1 MSLHYPKKKAIK
13 LLSFQNN
20 KTTLTKQSIIPTIK
34 NVSMKKKLIIIGAAF
49 VAAPLIMSFCGFYV
63 SKADGTLKNKTSQV
77 ILVRDGN
84 RTVITM
90 YNDFKGDTKDFAM
103 VVPVPV
109 VLRKDQVK
117 VVDQSI
123 FQRLNDYS
131 APRLVEYWDQ
141 NPCNNYSN
149 VNEALAGKVA
159 GVHVRSTSSNM
170 DAMKEEKV
178 KVEAKYIVGEY
189 DILILSA
196 KESSGLKD
204 WLNENGYK
212 IPEHAEE
219 VLEPYIKSNL
229 KFFVVKVNEKEKAKL
244 NNNFLRPIQISFNSP
259 KFMLPIRLGM
269 ANADGDQDLIVYA
282 FTRKGRIECTNYR
295 NANIATD
302 KNVPLFVQ
310 KNFNSFYGNLFNHQ
324 WNNEDKAVAFLEYA
338 WDVSPQ
344 NYYHCDPCIATAP
357 GEQDLVQS
365 GVWWLGNKDWSDY
378 SDIDNDEADN
388 GSKNVHFTRLHFRYN
403 RRSFPQDLQFQVTP
417 NTATFQAR
425 YIITHPAT
433 GDLSC
438 DAGKKYLQDLKQR
451 RKKELATLTA
461 LTGTDINNWQDDATA
476 KNDEETNAEMQY
488 ATLLPQ
494 VKSETDNQ
502 KSLPAGMI
510 IVSAVLL
517 GGAGFMRWK
526 GMV

>member
-1 MSLHYPKKKAIK
+1 
-13 LLSFQNN
+13 
-20 KTTLTKQSIIPTIK
+20 
-34 NVSMKKKLIIIGAAF
+34 MKKKLLIIGAVIA
-49 VAAPLIMSFCGFYV
+49 VSPVLYSFCGFYV

-84 RTVITM
+84 KNVITM

-109 VLRKDQVK
+109 VLRKDDIK

-123 FQRLNDYS
+123 FPRLNDYS

-141 NPCNNYSN
+141 NPCYGYEKEDMIQRKS
-149 VNEALAGKVA
+149 VSASMAEVTVAGGLRGKVA
-159 GVHVRSTSSNM
+159 GV
-170 DAMKEEKV
+170 KI
-178 KVEAKYIVGEY
+178 EAKYLIGEY

-212 IPEHAEE
+212 IPEGAEE
-219 VLEPYIKSNL
+219 VLDPYIKSNL
-229 KFFVVKVNEKEKAKL
+229 KFFVVKVNEKEKQKL

-295 NANIATD
+295 NVNIVTGN
-302 KNVPLFVQ
+302 NVPLFVQ
-310 KNFNSFYGNLFNHQ
+310 KNFGAFYGNLFTHQ
-324 WNNEDKAVAFLEYA
+324 WDKEDKSAAFLEYA
-338 WDVSPQ
+338 WNVTPVNQ
-344 NYYHCDPCIATAP
+344 MKCDPCVGNPPT
-357 GEQDLVQS
+357 EYDLVQS

-378 SDIDNDEADN
+378 SDVDNEEPDN

-403 RRSFPQDLQFQVTP
+403 RKSFAQDLMFQVTP
-417 NTATFQAR
+417 NTESYQAR
-425 YIITHPAT
+425 YVITHPAT
-433 GDLSC
+433 GDFTC
-438 DAGKKYLQDLKQR
+438 DAGKKYLQDLKAR
-451 RKKELATLTA
+451 RKKELRELTA
-461 LTGTDINNWQDDATA
+461 LTGTNINNWQDEATA
-476 KNDEETNAEMQY
+476 KEDEEIVAEAQY

-494 VKSETDNQ
+494 IKNETE
-502 KSLPAGMI
+502 KRGSTGLI
-510 IVSAVLL
+510 LFSALLL
-517 GGAGFMRWK
+517 GSAGFLKWK
-526 GMV
+526 GFV

>member
-1 MSLHYPKKKAIK
+1 MKRK
-13 LLSFQNN
+13 LL
-20 KTTLTKQSIIPTIK
+20 
-34 NVSMKKKLIIIGAAF
+34 IIGAAF

-84 RTVITM
+84 KTVITM

-109 VLRKDQVK
+109 VLRKDDIK

-123 FQRLNDYS
+123 FQKLNDYS
-131 APRLVEYWDQ
+131 APRLVEYWDE
-141 NPCNNYSN
+141 NPCNNYDKEDN
-149 VNEALAGKVA
+149 VQRKSMTASTQEVKAEAIRGKVA
-159 GVHVRSTSSNM
+159 GV
-170 DAMKEEKV
+170 KI
-178 KVEAKYIVGEY
+178 EAQYLVGEY

-196 KESSGLKD
+196 KESGDLKK

-212 IPEHAEE
+212 IPANAEE

-229 KFFVVKVNEKEKAKL
+229 KFFVVKVNEKEKKKL
-244 NNNFLRPIQISFNSP
+244 NSNFLRPIQINFNSP

-295 NANIATD
+295 NTNITTD

-310 KNFNSFYGNLFNHQ
+310 KNFGAFYGNLFTHQ
-324 WNNEDKAVAFLEYA
+324 WNNEDKSVAFLEYA
-338 WDVSPQ
+338 WNVTPINQ
-344 NYYHCDPCIATAP
+344 MKCDPCVGNPPT
-357 GEQDLVQS
+357 EQDLVQS
-365 GVWWLGNKDWSDY
+365 GVWWLGGKDWSDY
-378 SDIDNDEADN
+378 SDVDNEETDN
-388 GSKNVHFTRLHFRYN
+388 GSKNVHFTRMHFRYN
-403 RRSFPQDLQFQVTP
+403 RKSFAQDLMFQVTP
-417 NTATFQAR
+417 NTQNFQAR

-433 GDLSC
+433 GNFNC

-451 RKKELATLTA
+451 RKKELIQLTA
-461 LTGTDINNWQDDATA
+461 LTGTNINNWQDDAA
-476 KNDEETNAEMQY
+476 AVNDEEDVAEVQY
-488 ATLLPQ
+488 QTLLPE
-494 VKSETDNQ
+494 VKNDMDKE
-502 KSLPAGMI
+502 KSLPGAMI
-510 IVSAVLL
+510 LLSAVLL

-526 GMV
+526 GFV